1 MFYHNKNILA
11 QKKGEKGRLPVAAA
25 HPLPLA
31 FGKRFSYISHY
42 KSCHRQQREKYYRTF
57 VYCCMI
63 ATLRQ
68 FVHDI
73 CEKRMNIRTQ
83 LRRNSGRLFLAL
95 NMLFVVQS
103 AVHAQNST
111 YTFLLS
117 DVGARS
123 AGMAG
128 SFVSMRNDVN
138 TIFYNPAGIA
148 TITQPQASF
157 GYLKNLL
164 DINSGYVSYAQNL
177 SDIGKIGFGINYV
190 NYGTF
195 DETDELANKIGTF
208 TAGDLDV
215 SVGFA
220 TEFEENL
227 YYGVVAKF
235 IYSSIADAASSAI
248 AADFGILYFIPGA
261 NPVSIGASVRNM
273 GTQLNPYL
281 TTRESLPLDVSVG
294 ASIKPQHLP
303 LLLNVDFHQLNE
315 AQDDFVSHL
324 KMYSIGGEF
333 TLSKELRF
341 RFGFDNE
348 RRKDLALGTT
358 SGLAGFSFGGGI
370 ALQTL
375 RFDYAF
381 TSLGKIGSLNSITV
395 EMNL

>member
-1 MFYHNKNILA
+1 M
-11 QKKGEKGRLPVAAA
+11 
-25 HPLPLA
+25 
-31 FGKRFSYISHY
+31 
-42 KSCHRQQREKYYRTF
+42 
-57 VYCCMI
+57 
-63 ATLRQ
+63 
-68 FVHDI
+68 
-73 CEKRMNIRTQ
+73 CEIRMKIRTQ
-83 LRRNSGRLFLAL
+83 LRRNRGRLFLTL
-95 NMLFVVQS
+95 NVLLLAWG

-111 YTFLLS
+111 YTFLLN

-164 DINSGYVSYAQNL
+164 DINSGYVSYAQDL
-177 SDIGKIGFGINYV
+177 SSIGKIGFGIDYV
-190 NYGTF
+190 NYGSF

-208 TAGDLDV
+208 SAGDLAL

-227 YYGVVAKF
+227 YYGVAAKF

-248 AADFGILYFIPGA
+248 AADFGILYLIPGA
-261 NPVSIGASVRNM
+261 NPVSFGASIRNI

-294 ASIKPQHLP
+294 ATIKPQHLP
-303 LLLNVDFHQLNE
+303 LLLNFNFHGLNE
-315 AQDDFVSHL
+315 TQDNFVSHF

-348 RRKDLALGTT
+348 RRKDLTLGTS

-370 ALQTL
+370 ALQTF
-375 RFDYAF
+375 RFDYAL
-381 TSLGKIGSLNSITV
+381 TSWGRIGSLNSITV